1 MQWRTGN
8 KMNKIPIFFFIM
20 GLCVSCGS
28 PKLYKKPQ
36 DFMGGNRAAAV
47 TTHCHRTGGTNQ
59 DGIAYK
65 LCKEGFNTHY
75 GR

>member
-1 MQWRTGN
+1 
-8 KMNKIPIFFFIM
+8 MNKIPILFFIV
-20 GLCVSCGS
+20 GLCVSCGG

-47 TTHCHRTGGTNQ
+47 TTHCHRTGGMNQ
-59 DGIAYK
+59 ESVAYK
-65 LCKEGFNTHY
+65 LCQESFNTHY

>member
-1 MQWRTGN
+1 
-8 KMNKIPIFFFIM
+8 MNKIPILFFIF
-20 GLCVSCGS
+20 GLCVSCGG

-47 TTHCHRTGGTNQ
+47 ATHCHRVGGSRKE
-59 DGIAYK
+59 GPAYK
-65 LCKEGFNTHY
+65 LCQESFNTHY